1 MVTETFCTPI
11 DPWRAHAIGM
21 YPFVACVALVLRIFA
36 VCHDNLHS
44 QKNFPLGSVMRQW
57 PDHAVSASF
66 LVYCQFCHHNM
77 S

>member
-36 VCHDNLHS
+36 VCRDDLRS
-44 QKNFPLGSVMRQW
+44 EKVFSLGERDETMARITL
-57 PDHAVSASF
+57 F
-66 LVYCQFCHHNM
+66 LLLFWCIVGFVIII
-77 S
+77 

>member
-36 VCHDNLHS
+36 VCRDDLRS
-44 QKNFPLGSVMRQW
+44 EKFFPLGERDETMARNTLFPLLFWCIVGF
-57 PDHAVSASF
+57 VIII
-66 LVYCQFCHHNM
+66 
-77 S
+77 